1 MGQAKQGT
9 AHPHIATRGQV
20 TVVWEWSTAGEVNPL
35 LASSHY
41 LGPLKSARL
50 VFAARVN
57 GEVAGAMVWRTPT
70 SRRLPS
76 DGSWLELSRWC
87 LTPELGA
94 NAGSQAHRAV
104 TRLLRQDALSVTTLV
119 SYSDP
124 SVGHTGALYRACNWL
139 WAPTW
144 LRLRPPPTGNGSWQT
159 EHRQSVKDRWVF
171 CTRKDDSRA
180 SVLEVGDRGAIRYW
194 LREGEHHERTWA
206 LKSPALDLRQAAET
220 IDATATDRLG

>member
-1 MGQAKQGT
+1 MTVEWAW
-9 AHPHIATRGQV
+9 ATP
-20 TVVWEWSTAGEVNPL
+20 AEVNPL

-50 VFAARVN
+50 VFAAYVENRV
-57 GEVAGAMVWRTPT
+57 VGAMVWRTPT

-87 LTPELGA
+87 LTPALGA
-94 NAGSQAHRAV
+94 NGGSQAHRAV
-104 TRLLRQDALSVTTLV
+104 TKMLRTDVPSVTTLV

-144 LRLRPPPTGNGSWQT
+144 LRLRPPPTGNGAWQA
-159 EHRQSVKDRWVF
+159 ERKQSVKDRWVF
-171 CTRKDDSRA
+171 CVRPDAERPSL
-180 SVLEVGDRGAIRYW
+180 LEVNDNGALRAWARDATPAEHSWALRSPAPDLKAHAEILPNPA
-194 LREGEHHERTWA
+194 LRE
-206 LKSPALDLRQAAET
+206 AA
-220 IDATATDRLG
+220 